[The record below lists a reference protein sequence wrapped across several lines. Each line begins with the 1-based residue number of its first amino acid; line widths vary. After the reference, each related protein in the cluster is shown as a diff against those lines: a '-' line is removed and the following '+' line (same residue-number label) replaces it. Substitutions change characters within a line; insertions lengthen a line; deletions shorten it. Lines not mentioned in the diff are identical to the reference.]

1 MARTFKSLLG
11 DVARQQK
18 LDVEIRAAEQIRK
31 LQELPGKVYES
42 VGQIKE
48 QMTTRVEVMQ
58 TILEAKTMIRDRL
71 LESISDDEFAYRLA
85 QNENLRKSMQQL
97 TQQVLHPT
105 PVEHIRSNHGNP
117 YVDIGAGVSAF
128 WDTVR
133 QATPVELSEASE
145 IENILMSV
153 EAGLDKELEPDT
165 RKSMLAIAGMTTDQ
179 INELVPIS
187 AYVEYETHIKD
198 AVREQIRTEMGLSEA
213 EMNEERNQL
222 LLESLTE
229 DAMMN
234 GKLQIDAEVAGH
246 EPTYEDMYGM
256 SAESLYDLFGESD
269 VSDASV
275 PTSDGANVPIDDA
288 SWGQYL
294 EDSHA
299 MEHLQELYDM
309 SVDEH
314 QELLSDYES
323 YLMQE
328 AEQMEQMDEHLPAFE
343 DALAQMDDF
352 PPQEITDADLE
363 ALASMQED
371 DMMIGG

>member
-1 MARTFKSLLG
+1 MTRTFKSLLG
-11 DVARQQK
+11 DVARQSK
-18 LDVEIRAAEQIRK
+18 LEAEIRTAEQLRTLRERPSK
-31 LQELPGKVYES
+31 AYES
-42 VGQIKE
+42 VGQVKE
-48 QMTTRVEVMQ
+48 QMTTRIEMMQ
-58 TILEAKTMIRDRL
+58 TTLEAKTMIRDHL
-71 LESISDDEFAYRLA
+71 MESISDEEFAYRLA

-153 EAGLDKELEPDT
+153 EAGLDKDMEPDT
-165 RKSMLAIAGMTTDQ
+165 RKSMLAAAGMTTDQ
-179 INELVPIS
+179 IKELVPLS
-187 AYVEYETHIKD
+187 AYVEYENHIKD
-198 AVREQIRTEMGLSEA
+198 TVREQIRTEMGLSEA
-213 EMNEERNQL
+213 EMTEERNQL

-234 GKLQIDAEVAGH
+234 GKLQIDDEAADY

-256 SAESLYDLFGESD
+256 SVESLYDLFGESD
-269 VSDASV
+269 VSETQVA
-275 PTSDGANVPIDDA
+275 DGTNVPVDDA

-294 EDSHA
+294 EESHA

-309 SVDEH
+309 SVEEH

-328 AEQMEQMDEHLPAFE
+328 AQQMEQTEEPLQDFE

-363 ALASMQED
+363 ALAAMQED
-371 DMMIGG
+371 DMLIGG

>member
-1 MARTFKSLLG
+1 MTRTFKSLLG

-18 LDVEIRAAEQIRK
+18 LEAEIRTAEQLRT
-31 LQELPGKVYES
+31 LRELPSRTYES
-42 VGQIKE
+42 VGQAKE
-48 QMTTRVEVMQ
+48 QMTTRIEMMQ
-58 TILEAKTMIRDRL
+58 TTLEAKTMIRDHL
-71 LESISDDEFAYRLA
+71 MESISDEEFAYRLA

-128 WDTVR
+128 WNTVR

-145 IENILMSV
+145 MENILMSV
-153 EAGLDKELEPDT
+153 EAGLDKDMEPDT
-165 RKSMLAIAGMTTDQ
+165 RKSMLAAAGMTTDQ
-179 INELVPIS
+179 IKELVPLS
-187 AYVEYETHIKD
+187 AYVEYENHIKD
-198 AVREQIRTEMGLSEA
+198 TVREQIRTEMGLSEA
-213 EMNEERNQL
+213 EMAEERNQL

-234 GKLQIDAEVAGH
+234 GKLQIDDGAADY

-269 VSDASV
+269 ASETQV
-275 PTSDGANVPIDDA
+275 ADGTNVPVDDA

-294 EDSHA
+294 EESHA

-309 SVDEH
+309 SVEEH

-328 AEQMEQMDEHLPAFE
+328 AQQMEQGEEPLQDFE

-363 ALASMQED
+363 ALAAMQED
-371 DMMIGG
+371 DMLIGG

>member
-1 MARTFKSLLG
+1 MTRTFKSLLG
-11 DVARQQK
+11 DVARQSK
-18 LDVEIRAAEQIRK
+18 LEAEIRTAEQLRT
-31 LQELPGKVYES
+31 LRELPSKAYES
-42 VGQIKE
+42 VGQVKE
-48 QMTTRVEVMQ
+48 QMTTRIEMMQ
-58 TILEAKTMIRDRL
+58 TTLEAKTMIRDHL
-71 LESISDDEFAYRLA
+71 MESISDEEFAYRLA

-105 PVEHIRSNHGNP
+105 PVEHIRSNYGNP

-153 EAGLDKELEPDT
+153 EAGLDKDMEPDT
-165 RKSMLAIAGMTTDQ
+165 RKSMLAAAGMTTDQ
-179 INELVPIS
+179 IKELVPLS
-187 AYVEYETHIKD
+187 AYVEYENHIKD
-198 AVREQIRTEMGLSEA
+198 TVREQIRTEMGLSEA
-213 EMNEERNQL
+213 EMAEEQNQL

-234 GKLQIDAEVAGH
+234 GKLQIDDEAADY

-269 VSDASV
+269 ASETQV
-275 PTSDGANVPIDDA
+275 ADGTNVPVDDA

-294 EDSHA
+294 EESHA

-309 SVDEH
+309 SVEEH

-328 AEQMEQMDEHLPAFE
+328 AQQMEQGEEPLQDFE

-363 ALASMQED
+363 ALAAMQED
-371 DMMIGG
+371 DMLIGG

>member
-31 LQELPGKVYES
+31 LQKLPGKAYES

-58 TILEAKTMIRDRL
+58 TTLEAKTMIRDRL

-153 EAGLDKELEPDT
+153 EAGLDKEMEPDT

-234 GKLQIDAEVAGH
+234 GKLQIDAEVADY

-328 AEQMEQMDEHLPAFE
+328 AEQIEQMDEHLPAFE

>member
-31 LQELPGKVYES
+31 LQELPGKAYES

-58 TILEAKTMIRDRL
+58 TTLEAKTMIRDHL
-71 LESISDDEFAYRLA
+71 MESISDEEFAYRLA

-153 EAGLDKELEPDT
+153 EAGLDKDMEPDT
-165 RKSMLAIAGMTTDQ
+165 RKSMLAAAGMTTDQ
-179 INELVPIS
+179 IKELVPLS
-187 AYVEYETHIKD
+187 AYVEYENHIKD
-198 AVREQIRTEMGLSEA
+198 TVREQIRTEMGLSEA
-213 EMNEERNQL
+213 EMAEERNQL
-222 LLESLTE
+222 LLEFLTE

-234 GKLQIDAEVAGH
+234 GKLQIDDEAADY

-269 VSDASV
+269 VSETQVA
-275 PTSDGANVPIDDA
+275 DGTNVPVDDA

-294 EDSHA
+294 EESHA

-309 SVDEH
+309 SVEEH

-328 AEQMEQMDEHLPAFE
+328 AQQMEQTEEPLQDFE

-363 ALASMQED
+363 VLAAMQED
-371 DMMIGG
+371 DMLIGG

>member
-1 MARTFKSLLG
+1 MTRTFKSLLG
-11 DVARQQK
+11 DVARQSK
-18 LDVEIRAAEQIRK
+18 LEAEIRTAEQLRT
-31 LQELPGKVYES
+31 LRELPSKTYES
-42 VGQIKE
+42 VGQVKE
-48 QMTTRVEVMQ
+48 QMTTRIEMMQ
-58 TILEAKTMIRDRL
+58 TTLEAKTMIRDHL
-71 LESISDDEFAYRLA
+71 MESISDEEFAYRLA

-153 EAGLDKELEPDT
+153 EAGLDKDMEPDT
-165 RKSMLAIAGMTTDQ
+165 RKSMLAAAGMTTDQ
-179 INELVPIS
+179 IKELVPLS
-187 AYVEYETHIKD
+187 AYVEYENHIKD
-198 AVREQIRTEMGLSEA
+198 TVREQIRTEMGLSEA
-213 EMNEERNQL
+213 EMAEERNQL

-234 GKLQIDAEVAGH
+234 GKLQIDDEAADY

-269 VSDASV
+269 ASETQV
-275 PTSDGANVPIDDA
+275 ADGTNVPVDDA

-294 EDSHA
+294 EESHA

-309 SVDEH
+309 SVEEH

-328 AEQMEQMDEHLPAFE
+328 AQQMEQTEEPLQDFE

-363 ALASMQED
+363 ALVAMQED
-371 DMMIGG
+371 DMLIGG

>member
-31 LQELPGKVYES
+31 LQELPGKAYES

-58 TILEAKTMIRDRL
+58 TTLEAKTMIRDHL
-71 LESISDDEFAYRLA
+71 MESISDEEFAYRLA

-153 EAGLDKELEPDT
+153 EAGLDKDMEPDT
-165 RKSMLAIAGMTTDQ
+165 RKSMLAAAGMTTDQ
-179 INELVPIS
+179 IKELVPLS
-187 AYVEYETHIKD
+187 AYVEYENHIKD
-198 AVREQIRTEMGLSEA
+198 TVREQIRTEMGLSEA
-213 EMNEERNQL
+213 EMAEERNQL

-234 GKLQIDAEVAGH
+234 GKLQIDDEAADY

-269 VSDASV
+269 VSETQVA
-275 PTSDGANVPIDDA
+275 DGTNVPVDDA

-294 EDSHA
+294 EESHA

-309 SVDEH
+309 SVEEH

-328 AEQMEQMDEHLPAFE
+328 AQQMEQTEEPLQDFE

-363 ALASMQED
+363 ALAAMQED
-371 DMMIGG
+371 DMLIGG

>member
-31 LQELPGKVYES
+31 LQELPGKAYES

-58 TILEAKTMIRDRL
+58 TTLEAKTMIRDRL

-153 EAGLDKELEPDT
+153 EAGLDKEMEPDT
-165 RKSMLAIAGMTTDQ
+165 RKSMLAIAGMTTER
-179 INELVPIS
+179 IKELVPLS
-187 AYVEYETHIKD
+187 AYVEYENHIKD

-234 GKLQIDAEVAGH
+234 GKLQIDAEVVGY

-256 SAESLYDLFGESD
+256 SAESMYALFGESD
-269 VSDASV
+269 VSDTPV
-275 PTSDGANVPIDDA
+275 PTSEGVNVPIDDA

-328 AEQMEQMDEHLPAFE
+328 AQQMEQMDEHLPAFE
-343 DALAQMDDF
+343 EALAQMDDF

>member
-1 MARTFKSLLG
+1 MTRTFKSLLG
-11 DVARQQK
+11 DVARQSK
-18 LDVEIRAAEQIRK
+18 LEAEIRTAEQLRT
-31 LQELPGKVYES
+31 LRELPSKAYES
-42 VGQIKE
+42 VGQVKE
-48 QMTTRVEVMQ
+48 QMTTRIEMMQ
-58 TILEAKTMIRDRL
+58 TMLEAKTMIRDHL
-71 LESISDDEFAYRLA
+71 MESISDEEFAYRLA

-153 EAGLDKELEPDT
+153 EAGLDKDMEPDT
-165 RKSMLAIAGMTTDQ
+165 RKSMLAAAGMTTDQ
-179 INELVPIS
+179 IKELVPLS
-187 AYVEYETHIKD
+187 AYVEYENHIKD
-198 AVREQIRTEMGLSEA
+198 TVREQIRIEMGLSEA
-213 EMNEERNQL
+213 EMAEERNQL

-234 GKLQIDAEVAGH
+234 GKLQIDDEAADY

-269 VSDASV
+269 ASETQV
-275 PTSDGANVPIDDA
+275 ADGTNVPVDDA

-294 EDSHA
+294 EESHA

-309 SVDEH
+309 SVEEH

-328 AEQMEQMDEHLPAFE
+328 AQQMEQTEEPLQDFE

-363 ALASMQED
+363 ALAAMPED
-371 DMMIGG
+371 DMLIGG

>member
-1 MARTFKSLLG
+1 MTRTFKSLLG
-11 DVARQQK
+11 DVARQSK
-18 LDVEIRAAEQIRK
+18 LEAEIRTAEQLRT
-31 LQELPGKVYES
+31 LRELPSKAYES
-42 VGQIKE
+42 VGQVKE
-48 QMTTRVEVMQ
+48 QMTTRIEMMQ
-58 TILEAKTMIRDRL
+58 TTLEAKTMIRDHL
-71 LESISDDEFAYRLA
+71 MESISDEEFAYRLA

-153 EAGLDKELEPDT
+153 EAGLDKDMEPDT
-165 RKSMLAIAGMTTDQ
+165 RKSMLAAAGMTTDQ
-179 INELVPIS
+179 IKELVPLS
-187 AYVEYETHIKD
+187 AYVEYENHIKD
-198 AVREQIRTEMGLSEA
+198 TVREQIRIEMGLSEA
-213 EMNEERNQL
+213 EMAEERNQL

-234 GKLQIDAEVAGH
+234 GKLQIDDEAADY

-269 VSDASV
+269 ASETQV
-275 PTSDGANVPIDDA
+275 ADGTNVPVDDA

-294 EDSHA
+294 EESHA

-309 SVDEH
+309 SVEEH

-328 AEQMEQMDEHLPAFE
+328 AQQMEQTEEPLQDFE

-363 ALASMQED
+363 ALAAMQED
-371 DMMIGG
+371 DMLIGG

>member
-1 MARTFKSLLG
+1 MTRTFKSLLG
-11 DVARQQK
+11 DVARQSK
-18 LDVEIRAAEQIRK
+18 LEAEIRTAEQLRT
-31 LQELPGKVYES
+31 LRELPSRTYES
-42 VGQIKE
+42 VGQVKE
-48 QMTTRVEVMQ
+48 QMTTRIEMMQ
-58 TILEAKTMIRDRL
+58 TTLEAKTMIRDHL
-71 LESISDDEFAYRLA
+71 MESISDEEFAYRLA

-153 EAGLDKELEPDT
+153 EAGLDKDMEPDT
-165 RKSMLAIAGMTTDQ
+165 RKSMLAAAGMTTDQ
-179 INELVPIS
+179 IKELVPLS
-187 AYVEYETHIKD
+187 AYVEYENHIKD
-198 AVREQIRTEMGLSEA
+198 TVREQIRTEMGLSEA
-213 EMNEERNQL
+213 EMAEERNQL

-234 GKLQIDAEVAGH
+234 GKLQIDDEAADY

-269 VSDASV
+269 ASETQV
-275 PTSDGANVPIDDA
+275 ADGTNVPVDDA

-294 EDSHA
+294 EESHA

-309 SVDEH
+309 SVEEH

-328 AEQMEQMDEHLPAFE
+328 AQQMEQGEEPLQDFE

-363 ALASMQED
+363 ALAAMQED
-371 DMMIGG
+371 DMLIGG